1 MRWFENRVKQR
12 LDYTDYVVRQKAR
25 PTIGTCGVFSLGYG
39 AKEVVQVFVMMMLRQ
54 CEVELAIA
62 GQEEGKMGLS
72 MLLAE

>member
-1 MRWFENRVKQR
+1 
-12 LDYTDYVVRQKAR
+12 
-25 PTIGTCGVFSLGYG
+25 VFSLGYG